1 MDDHYDAQVYSLASG
16 WLQDRLAEDYVYST
30 KYSARL
36 LPFIAC
42 LQQVVL
48 GLLADPNYQEEF

>member
-16 WLQDRLAEDYVYST
+16 WLQERLSEDVHSIQ
-30 KYSARL
+30 YSARL